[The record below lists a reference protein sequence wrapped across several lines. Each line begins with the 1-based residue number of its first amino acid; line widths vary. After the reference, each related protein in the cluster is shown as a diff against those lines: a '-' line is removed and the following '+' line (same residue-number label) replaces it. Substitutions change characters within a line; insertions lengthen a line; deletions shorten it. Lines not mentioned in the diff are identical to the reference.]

1 MSNKSRTHENL
12 DRRDEAKAGSDRAFG
27 LVFAAVFAFIALWPL
42 ISGGGVRVWAAITSV
57 IFLAAALLFA
67 KLLRPLNLAWHKFGL
82 LLHKITTP
90 LVMGLLF
97 YTTLT
102 PIAFIMRAAGKDP
115 LNLKFDP
122 DAESYWTRHD
132 PPGPEP
138 ESMKNQF

>member
-1 MSNKSRTHENL
+1 MSSKSRTHENPE
-12 DRRDEAKAGSDRAFG
+12 RRDKIKAGTDRAFG
-27 LVFAAVFAFIALWPL
+27 FVFAAVFAIAALWPL
-42 ISGGGVRVWAAITSV
+42 IDGGGVRLWAAALSV

-67 KLLRPLNLAWHKFGL
+67 KLLRPLNLAWHEFGL

-90 LVMGLLF
+90 LIMGLIF

-102 PIAFIMRAAGKDP
+102 PIALIMRATGKDP

-122 DAESYWTRHD
+122 DARSYWIKHD
-132 PPGPEP
+132 PPGPSP